1 MCDTASHMPSGGL
14 VTSRRGN
21 GGVMKWF
28 RSNIRHGA
36 RLALL
41 ALSIQF
47 VLSFGHFHAIA
58 PARAT
63 TSAAAHVENA
73 SRNAPRSA
81 PDTDQAADLCAICA
95 VVAMVNSATPS
106 PTLPPLQLPDTAAL
120 LSWRIDNH
128 AAPLDLGRL
137 HYQPRAPP
145 IS

>member
-1 MCDTASHMPSGGL
+1 
-14 VTSRRGN
+14 
-21 GGVMKWF
+21 MKWF

-58 PARAT
+58 PAQAT
-63 TSAAAHVENA
+63 TSSAAHVENV
-73 SRNAPRSA
+73 SRDAPYSN
-81 PDTDQAADLCAICA
+81 PDSDQAADLCAICA
-95 VVAMVNSATPS
+95 VVAMVNSAMPA
-106 PTLPPLQLPDTAAL
+106 PALPPLQLPDAAAL
-120 LSWRIDNH
+120 LAWHIDNY
-128 AAPLDLGRL
+128 AAPLDIGRL

>member
-1 MCDTASHMPSGGL
+1 
-14 VTSRRGN
+14 
-21 GGVMKWF
+21 MKWF

-58 PARAT
+58 PAQAT
-63 TSAAAHVENA
+63 ASFAAHIENA
-73 SRNAPRSA
+73 SRDEPRSN
-81 PDTDQAADLCAICA
+81 PDSDQAVDLCAICA
-95 VVAMVNSATPS
+95 VVAMVNSAMSAPA
-106 PTLPPLQLPDTAAL
+106 LPPLQLPDAAAL
-120 LSWRIDNH
+120 LAWQIDNY
-128 AAPLDLGRL
+128 AAPLDIGRL